1 MKVGDIV
8 KFESMY
14 ISPPSFGVVVDL
26 RGRLIIVK
34 WFDDGEV
41 QTYSAKDLIKVSDD
55 DI

>member
-1 MKVGDIV
+1 MTFKIGDIV

-14 ISPPSFGVVVDL
+14 SFGIVVDL

-41 QTYSAKDLIKVSDD
+41 QSYSARDLIKVSDD
-55 DI
+55 I